1 MNKEQDLETSKEA
14 ANNLKKESEK
24 SNEKELLS
32 MDDVDA
38 EINKATAEKKAIDS
52 LSTGKFVYE
61 EETSLNDALMMEL
74 IQKELNSPQQQGT
87 SPPQS

>member
-1 MNKEQDLETSKEA
+1 
-14 ANNLKKESEK
+14 
-24 SNEKELLS
+24 

-74 IQKELNSPQQQGT
+74 I
-87 SPPQS
+87 

>member
-74 IQKELNSPQQQGT
+74 I
-87 SPPQS
+87 

>member
-1 MNKEQDLETSKEA
+1 
-14 ANNLKKESEK
+14 LKKESEK

-74 IQKELNSPQQQGT
+74 IQKEVNSPQQQGT